1 MANQVIASPDTF
13 VSRPENRGRDIVTPI
28 VLGAIGIIELGWIG
42 LLGWAA
48 LWIAGY

>member
-1 MANQVIASPDTF
+1 MANQVIEPPDTF
-13 VSRPENRGRDIVTPI
+13 VSQRENRGRDIATPI
-28 VLGAIGIIELGWIG
+28 VLGVIGIIELGWIG